1 MITHAMIMGISGVYI
16 SWGKSMQSWVYST
29 LPEEKRTQEPV
40 KQLPRNLL
48 LLPLLEKKK
57 KALSYAVTYLP
68 NAPQN
73 SPENWKQS
81 KLCSGLADSS
91 AQISLLSP
99 LFMNWACQHCQKAQE
114 FVLNHT
120 LH

>member
-48 LLPLLEKKK
+48 LLPLLGKKK
-57 KALSYAVTYLP
+57 KKHFPMQLHTSLMPHRTLQRIGSSLNFVRVLQTAALKSHSYH
-68 NAPQN
+68 
-73 SPENWKQS
+73 
-81 KLCSGLADSS
+81 
-91 AQISLLSP
+91 
-99 LFMNWACQHCQKAQE
+99 HC
-114 FVLNHT
+114 L
-120 LH
+120 